1 MGQEHSV
8 SAELSQPHFFL
19 AQSVFNH
26 TAENFQCLY
35 SPDLMLE
42 IFTGDRYY

>member
-8 SAELSQPHFFL
+8 SVELSQLGFFL

-26 TAENFQCLY
+26 TAANFQGLC

-42 IFTGDRYY
+42 ILTVDRCF